1 VALQSLRDL
10 PSAPRHLILP
20 FMRHYRAVNPIE
32 VFDSYIGVFA
42 PARAAGRKRAS
53 NSKCLRCTR
62 HCGAADVGLIRA
74 MPSGPCGMVRE
85 HGKLRRAEQPMR
97 IKARS
102 GAA

>member
-53 NSKCLRCTR
+53 NSKCLKV
-62 HCGAADVGLIRA
+62 H
-74 MPSGPCGMVRE
+74 PS
-85 HGKLRRAEQPMR
+85 LRRGGRRPYPGDAER
-97 IKARS
+97 TLRDGARTWQT
-102 GAA
+102 AARRATYAN